1 MKKDIQTKAKL
12 IELARAF
19 GQEPDADLVAE
30 VTAYMDFQNRIRQSV
45 RASMDS
51 DLALV
56 LSTEA
61 LKKPEPEYPRPPS
74 LDDLEQLLQEQPHE
88 LVQEPSQ
95 ETIVT
100 TDARPQADT
109 PAQPSGPLAEH
120 PEHREI
126 NVLQTFLT
134 GLREGLEA
142 ALVVSILM
150 SFMVRS
156 GHRDRIPALW
166 TGVTVAV
173 VLSFGF
179 GALLH
184 YTSASMSFEAQEAF
198 GGILSIVAVVFV
210 TWMVFWM
217 KRASR
222 TLKGELHDK
231 MSAAIEIGTIGVFTA
246 ALLAV
251 GREGLET
258 ALFLYPTFQAQGA
271 GAGPAIGALLGI
283 LTSVVIGVLL
293 YRGVVSMNLA
303 VFFKVTGAA
312 LIVIAAGVLAYGV
325 HDLQEAGIL
334 PGIDNLAWDIDGWE
348 ITSWYGALLKGIFNL
363 GPQMTVFEIVVYL
376 GYLVPTMVLF
386 LRPSGSARTVP
397 ATPAAAHAATVG
409 EPAR

>member
-1 MKKDIQTKAKL
+1 
-12 IELARAF
+12 
-19 GQEPDADLVAE
+19 
-30 VTAYMDFQNRIRQSV
+30 
-45 RASMDS
+45 
-51 DLALV
+51 
-56 LSTEA
+56 
-61 LKKPEPEYPRPPS
+61 
-74 LDDLEQLLQEQPHE
+74 
-88 LVQEPSQ
+88 
-95 ETIVT
+95 
-100 TDARPQADT
+100 
-109 PAQPSGPLAEH
+109 
-120 PEHREI
+120 
-126 NVLQTFLT
+126 VLQTFLT

-166 TGVTVAV
+166 AGVAAAV
-173 VLSFGF
+173 VISFGF

-184 YTSASMSFEAQEAF
+184 YTSANMSFEAQEAF
-198 GGILSIVAVVFV
+198 GGILSIVAVGFV

-217 KRASR
+217 RRAAR

-231 MSAAIEIGTIGVFTA
+231 MSAAVEIGTIGVFTA

-271 GAGPAIGALLGI
+271 GAGPAVGALLGI
-283 LTSVVIGVLL
+283 LTAVVMGVLL

-334 PGIDNLAWDIDGWE
+334 PGIDTLAWDVDGWE

-363 GPQMTVFEIVVYL
+363 GPQMTVLEVIVYA
-376 GYLVPTMVLF
+376 GYLIPTMTLF
-386 LRPSGSARTVP
+386 LRPVRDRRSADREVERI
-397 ATPAAAHAATVG
+397 PAAVG
-409 EPAR
+409 GPAR

>member
-1 MKKDIQTKAKL
+1 M
-12 IELARAF
+12 
-19 GQEPDADLVAE
+19 
-30 VTAYMDFQNRIRQSV
+30 
-45 RASMDS
+45 
-51 DLALV
+51 
-56 LSTEA
+56 
-61 LKKPEPEYPRPPS
+61 
-74 LDDLEQLLQEQPHE
+74 
-88 LVQEPSQ
+88 
-95 ETIVT
+95 
-100 TDARPQADT
+100 
-109 PAQPSGPLAEH
+109 
-120 PEHREI
+120 
-126 NVLQTFLT
+126 LQTFLT

-166 TGVTVAV
+166 AGVAV
-173 VLSFGF
+173 AVIVSFGF

-184 YTSASMSFEAQEAF
+184 YTSASMSFETQEAF

-217 KRASR
+217 KHASR

-283 LTSVVIGVLL
+283 VTSVVIGVLL

-303 VFFKVTGAA
+303 VFFKFTGAA

-325 HDLQEAGIL
+325 HDLQEAGLL
-334 PGIDNLAWDIDGWE
+334 PGIDTLAWDVDGWE

-363 GPQMTVFEIVVYL
+363 GPQMTVLEIVVYL

-386 LRPSGSARTVP
+386 LLPPNTPARTH
-397 ATPAAAHAATVG
+397 ADAAAAVG
-409 EPAR
+409 EPVR

>member
-1 MKKDIQTKAKL
+1 
-12 IELARAF
+12 
-19 GQEPDADLVAE
+19 
-30 VTAYMDFQNRIRQSV
+30 
-45 RASMDS
+45 
-51 DLALV
+51 
-56 LSTEA
+56 
-61 LKKPEPEYPRPPS
+61 
-74 LDDLEQLLQEQPHE
+74 
-88 LVQEPSQ
+88 
-95 ETIVT
+95 
-100 TDARPQADT
+100 
-109 PAQPSGPLAEH
+109 
-120 PEHREI
+120 
-126 NVLQTFLT
+126 VLQTFLT

-156 GHRDRIPALW
+156 GHRDRLAALW
-166 TGVTVAV
+166 AGVAV
-173 VLSFGF
+173 AVIVSFGF

-222 TLKGELHDK
+222 TLKGELQDK
-231 MSAAIEIGTIGVFTA
+231 MSAAIEIGTTGVFTA

-271 GAGPAIGALLGI
+271 GAGPAVGALLGI

-312 LIVIAAGVLAYGV
+312 LIVIAAGVLAYGI

-334 PGIDNLAWDIDGWE
+334 PGIDTLAWDVEGWE
-348 ITSWYGALLKGIFNL
+348 ITSWYGALLKGVFNL
-363 GPQMTVFEIVVYL
+363 GPQMTVLEIGTYM
-376 GYLVPTMVLF
+376 GYLIPTMFLF
-386 LRPSGSARTVP
+386 LRPARNPRT
-397 ATPAAAHAATVG
+397 AASTEQTAATASAVR

>member
-1 MKKDIQTKAKL
+1 
-12 IELARAF
+12 
-19 GQEPDADLVAE
+19 
-30 VTAYMDFQNRIRQSV
+30 
-45 RASMDS
+45 
-51 DLALV
+51 
-56 LSTEA
+56 
-61 LKKPEPEYPRPPS
+61 
-74 LDDLEQLLQEQPHE
+74 
-88 LVQEPSQ
+88 
-95 ETIVT
+95 
-100 TDARPQADT
+100 
-109 PAQPSGPLAEH
+109 
-120 PEHREI
+120 
-126 NVLQTFLT
+126 VLQTFLT

-166 TGVTVAV
+166 AGVGVAV
-173 VLSFGF
+173 LLSFGF

-184 YTSASMSFEAQEAF
+184 FTSASMSFEAQEAF

-271 GAGPAIGALLGI
+271 GAGPAVGALLGI
-283 LTSVVIGVLL
+283 ATAVVIGILL

-303 VFFKVTGAA
+303 MFFKVTGAA
-312 LIVIAAGVLAYGV
+312 LIVIAAGVLAYGM

-334 PGIDNLAWDIDGWE
+334 PGIDNLAWNIDGWE

-363 GPQMTVFEIVVYL
+363 GPQMTVLEIVVYV

-386 LRPSGSARTVP
+386 LRPARLADTESTPRLTAP
-397 ATPAAAHAATVG
+397 APAVG

>member
-1 MKKDIQTKAKL
+1 M
-12 IELARAF
+12 
-19 GQEPDADLVAE
+19 
-30 VTAYMDFQNRIRQSV
+30 
-45 RASMDS
+45 
-51 DLALV
+51 
-56 LSTEA
+56 
-61 LKKPEPEYPRPPS
+61 
-74 LDDLEQLLQEQPHE
+74 
-88 LVQEPSQ
+88 
-95 ETIVT
+95 
-100 TDARPQADT
+100 
-109 PAQPSGPLAEH
+109 
-120 PEHREI
+120 
-126 NVLQTFLT
+126 LQTFLT

-156 GHRDRIPALW
+156 GHRDRLPALW
-166 TGVTVAV
+166 AGVAVAV

-222 TLKGELHDK
+222 TLKGELQDK
-231 MSAAIEIGTIGVFTA
+231 MTAAVEIGTIGVFTA

-271 GAGPAIGALLGI
+271 GAGPALGALLGI
-283 LTSVVIGVLL
+283 LTAVVIGVLL

-303 VFFKVTGAA
+303 SFFKVTGAA

-334 PGIDNLAWDIDGWE
+334 PGIDNLAWNIDGWE

-363 GPQMTVFEIVVYL
+363 GPQMTVLEIAVYL
-376 GYLVPTMVLF
+376 GYLIPTMVLF
-386 LRPSGSARTVP
+386 LLSPRPAPASPADRP
-397 ATPAAAHAATVG
+397 ATPVEAVG

>member
-1 MKKDIQTKAKL
+1 M
-12 IELARAF
+12 
-19 GQEPDADLVAE
+19 
-30 VTAYMDFQNRIRQSV
+30 
-45 RASMDS
+45 
-51 DLALV
+51 
-56 LSTEA
+56 
-61 LKKPEPEYPRPPS
+61 
-74 LDDLEQLLQEQPHE
+74 
-88 LVQEPSQ
+88 
-95 ETIVT
+95 
-100 TDARPQADT
+100 
-109 PAQPSGPLAEH
+109 
-120 PEHREI
+120 
-126 NVLQTFLT
+126 LQTFLT

-156 GHRDRIPALW
+156 DHRDRIPALW
-166 TGVTVAV
+166 TGVAVAV
-173 VLSFGF
+173 IASFGF

-198 GGILSIVAVVFV
+198 GGILSIVAVAFV

-222 TLKGELHDK
+222 TLKGELQDK

-271 GAGPAIGALLGI
+271 GAGPAVGALLGI

-312 LIVIAAGVLAYGV
+312 LIVIASGVLAYGV

-334 PGIDNLAWDIDGWE
+334 PGIDNLAWDVKGWE

-363 GPQMTVFEIVVYL
+363 GPQMTVLEIVTYM
-376 GYLVPTMVLF
+376 GYLIPTMFLF
-386 LRPSGSARTVP
+386 LRSARTP
-397 ATPAAAHAATVG
+397 RIDATAEQTAGTIVATTATVVG
-409 EPAR
+409 EPVR

>member
-1 MKKDIQTKAKL
+1 
-12 IELARAF
+12 
-19 GQEPDADLVAE
+19 
-30 VTAYMDFQNRIRQSV
+30 
-45 RASMDS
+45 
-51 DLALV
+51 
-56 LSTEA
+56 
-61 LKKPEPEYPRPPS
+61 
-74 LDDLEQLLQEQPHE
+74 
-88 LVQEPSQ
+88 
-95 ETIVT
+95 
-100 TDARPQADT
+100 
-109 PAQPSGPLAEH
+109 
-120 PEHREI
+120 
-126 NVLQTFLT
+126 VLQTFLT

-166 TGVTVAV
+166 GGVAAAV
-173 VLSFGF
+173 IISFGF

-198 GGILSIVAVVFV
+198 GGILSIIAVAFV

-231 MSAAIEIGTIGVFTA
+231 MSAAVEIGTIGVFTA

-271 GAGPAIGALLGI
+271 GAGPAVGAVLGI
-283 LTSVVIGVLL
+283 VTSVVIGVLL

-303 VFFKVTGAA
+303 AFFKVTGAA
-312 LIVIAAGVLAYGV
+312 LIVIAAGVLAYGM

-363 GPQMTVFEIVVYL
+363 GPQMTVLEVVVYI
-376 GYLVPTMVLF
+376 GYLLPTMTLF
-386 LRPSGSARTVP
+386 LRPARVT
-397 ATPAAAHAATVG
+397 ATATSERAPGHAAAVG